1 MDPAAPAL
9 RWTSLSPPQRA
20 GGADHTQ
27 KCCDLRLQTQ
37 EESSGESQ
45 GPGAASHPPAA
56 RGGAGA
62 AVLPSPAS
70 CVSLSLSI
78 PSLPSRVS
86 PSLSPTTSVSQ
97 SPFSLDPSHGARLWL
112 QCPPFFPEAGW
123 AGAGHSSP
131 GMGQGPGA
139 RSSEGRSCW
148 GTFIPNH
155 APQTAP
161 LAPPPLPD
169 PSHPR
174 TPTSLLPAADT
185 CHCLF

>member
-1 MDPAAPAL
+1 MQLAGRPRAGPTPQFLIWEL
-9 RWTSLSPPQRA
+9 RPLGPSSPSFAWTSLSPPQRA

-56 RGGAGA
+56 QGSC
-62 AVLPSPAS
+62 PSIS
-70 CVSLSLSI
+70 SLLRFPQPLHPVFAFKGFPI
-78 PSLPSRVS
+78 FEPHH
-86 PSLSPTTSVSQ
+86 SVSQ
-97 SPFSLDPSHGARLWL
+97 SPSSLDPSHGARLWL
-112 QCPPFFPEAGW
+112 QRPPSFPEAGW

-131 GMGQGPGA
+131 GKGQGPGA

-148 GTFIPNH
+148 GTFIPNR

-161 LAPPPLPD
+161 
-169 PSHPR
+169 
-174 TPTSLLPAADT
+174 
-185 CHCLF
+185 